1 MILISLLASLA
12 NILAPIQPKVIYFDF
27 GGVMASPDRQM
38 QLAYLVEKLG
48 FPAESLQDS
57 PYFRWMQL
65 HPSEID
71 YLTQKAL
78 EYQILL
84 TPERLEEYRKVKR
97 NSIHEIPG
105 MLELVKHL
113 RQMHY
118 EVDLITN
125 IRPENLDLI
134 EPFRN
139 MFDHIVHCPKDPGE
153 RQEAWEMEWMQHG
166 FNPSQLMLIDDQE
179 ANVDEAQK
187 LGIQAIQF
195 ETVDAILK
203 ELVNRGILS
212 EQLEF
217 F

>member
-38 QLAYLVEKLG
+38 QLDYLVEKLG
-48 FPAESLQDS
+48 FPAEALQDS